1 MPWFDR
7 ILAGAIVVVFVGSL
21 VMAHVT
27 YFRQ

>member
-7 ILAGAIVVVFVGSL
+7 ILAGLILVVLVGSL